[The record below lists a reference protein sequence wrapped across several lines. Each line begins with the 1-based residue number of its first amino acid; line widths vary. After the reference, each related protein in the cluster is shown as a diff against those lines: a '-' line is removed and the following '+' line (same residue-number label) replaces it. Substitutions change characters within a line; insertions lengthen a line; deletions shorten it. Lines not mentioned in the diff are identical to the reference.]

1 MFRGQVLGLRL
12 VFVPKPK
19 SKQELEE
26 ILQPKKVK
34 EKNQEYSMKGDTNS
48 KYIFTSYDDE
58 DDIGESGQDD
68 ATSKEKVEE

>member
-1 MFRGQVLGLRL
+1 
-12 VFVPKPK
+12 
-19 SKQELEE
+19 
-26 ILQPKKVK
+26 
-34 EKNQEYSMKGDTNS
+34 MKGDTNS